1 MIKKVQNYLLH
12 NHPLV
17 WNTKIVPIA
26 CIIIPMHLLFFVI
39 GYYNG
44 ALDFTETEDNYSS
57 RSHELVLFF
66 SALFSILAC
75 IIWLVYYLK
84 NNAFKAFYPKTKYS
98 LFKEW
103 GLIFIISFMLCGFC
117 ISYYAGVDTKI
128 RSYYSEKEAMKRC
141 KTLSDASIFYGD
153 NYDSPDTEK
162 KLVNDTLRDVELT
175 YVLFNKHRHSLVSL
189 YNKSITNYSFYDATW
204 DSIETLKVKN
214 WLVNNTQDSVKAV
227 MKRFYDMGLEQHL
240 KGNIDDKQ
248 WFSLVYT
255 YPHFVQKRVIEDRER
270 ELYSPVDYTGMP
282 EVANRKIDTLNEY
295 IKESKNTKYIY
306 YKTYLP
312 IQELEYNYDKI
323 AKNYTNPNV
332 APELF
337 LLVFYLAFGF
347 SLALFSFRVTSAKNW
362 LIALVGFGI
371 VNIILGMVTI
381 IFNLETFYFIALFFI
396 STLLYGSIIYCIK
409 RNTQKGISGVL
420 LNSLLWAYPFFIP
433 ITYNLILES
442 LRHYYGY
449 YNHIYGQ
456 FRYDD
461 YPVLQFLDANKSYM
475 LWVNMVFVLV
485 MMLHFSRVIQKWR
498 ALADS

>member
-1 MIKKVQNYLLH
+1 
-12 NHPLV
+12 
-17 WNTKIVPIA
+17 
-26 CIIIPMHLLFFVI
+26 
-39 GYYNG
+39 
-44 ALDFTETEDNYSS
+44 
-57 RSHELVLFF
+57 
-66 SALFSILAC
+66 
-75 IIWLVYYLK
+75 
-84 NNAFKAFYPKTKYS
+84 
-98 LFKEW
+98 
-103 GLIFIISFMLCGFC
+103 
-117 ISYYAGVDTKI
+117 
-128 RSYYSEKEAMKRC
+128 
-141 KTLSDASIFYGD
+141 
-153 NYDSPDTEK
+153 
-162 KLVNDTLRDVELT
+162 
-175 YVLFNKHRHSLVSL
+175 
-189 YNKSITNYSFYDATW
+189 
-204 DSIETLKVKN
+204 
-214 WLVNNTQDSVKAV
+214 
-227 MKRFYDMGLEQHL
+227 
-240 KGNIDDKQ
+240 
-248 WFSLVYT
+248 
-255 YPHFVQKRVIEDRER
+255 
-270 ELYSPVDYTGMP
+270 MP

-475 LWVNMVFVLV
+475 LLVNMVFVLV